1 MRAAGGVFFPTHIGE
16 DSPKDN
22 NMNTSQEYK
31 FSRLLGSQ
39 AGITAPAQTAAVTPA
54 TFDQL
59 IFVVTLGATV
69 DCVATLQ
76 SSEDDGTTW
85 LDVKPYAIGAAMADQ
100 LVVLECSQ
108 ANRNASD
115 LYRLSFSPTTATDID
130 SVVAL
135 QSGSTDQHLPIVSA
149 DVAIVDRL
157 HAPEG
162 A

>member
-1 MRAAGGVFFPTHIGE
+1 
-16 DSPKDN
+16 
-22 NMNTSQEYK
+22 MNTSQELK
-31 FSRLLGSQ
+31 FSKLLGSQ
-39 AGITAPAQTAAVTPA
+39 AGLTATVETAAVSPA

-59 IFVVTLGATV
+59 TFVVTLGATV

-76 SSEDDGTTW
+76 ASVDGTTW

-100 LVVLECSQ
+100 MVVLECSQ
-108 ANRNASD
+108 ANRNSSSQ
-115 LYRLSFSPTTATDID
+115 YRLSFTPATATDID
-130 SVVAL
+130 SVVVL
-135 QSGSTDQHLPIVSA
+135 QSGSIDQHLPLASA